1 EGGSS
6 PQGLILSPPRRAA
19 VIRGGQHR
27 RRGLGGQKPGQGRQ
41 GRPPRGRGRPPGD
54 RGGAPPGPDRGGGPA
69 GGPPRPARRRGGRG
83 GRRPGRGGGGGG
95 RAAAAR
101 RPGARVGVDMS
112 RAPLDRPFASL
123 VPEPLSAAAVPG
135 RRVRVRF
142 AGRLTSGYL
151 LQRTEASEHQGQLA
165 FLERVVSPEPVLTAE
180 VFGLARAVADRYGGT
195 LAGVLPLGS
204 PPRHAA
210 PESATPAD
218 VAGGRPGLPE
228 PGPWARYPAGRSFLT
243 ALARGRA
250 PRAAWSA

>member
-1 EGGSS
+1 RRVVPPGAHTVAAAAGGGDS
-6 PQGLILSPPRRAA
+6 
-19 VIRGGQHR
+19 
-27 RRGLGGQKPGQGRQ
+27 RRGAPGGGVGGAEAGGGVGGEGPG
-41 GRPPRGRGRPPGD
+41 
-54 RGGAPPGPDRGGGPA
+54 RGGARAGGAG
-69 GGPPRPARRRGGRG
+69 GGPPRGGPA
-83 GRRPGRGGGGGG
+83 GGGGGG
-95 RAAAAR
+95 RP
-101 RPGARVGVDMS
+101 PGGPGGGGGVGAPVRGAGGAVDWP
-112 RAPLDRPFASL
+112 RAPRARPCASG

-135 RRVRVRF
+135 CRVRVRF

-218 VAGGRPGLPE
+218 V
-228 PGPWARYPAGRSFLT
+228 
-243 ALARGRA
+243 
-250 PRAAWSA
+250 